1 MVMQTK
7 TAGPGRFADFDLS
20 SVPSPCFVT
29 DLARLEENLV
39 VLKDVAEKSGAQ
51 ILTALKAFSMWS
63 TAPLVSRY
71 LAGACASGLYEAK
84 LARTRYVR
92 TPAEGLVSC
101 FAPAYKPE
109 DMDELAG
116 LCDHIIFNSP
126 QQIDRFA
133 QQAKAG
139 GVEIGLRVNP
149 CLPLGEVEKYDPGA
163 PRSRL
168 GLPLSQIEDHHFDLI
183 SGLHIHSLCEQGFAE
198 LDQII
203 QLIIPLLD
211 RAQGRLSWL
220 NLGGGHMITAP
231 DYDREGL
238 ISCLARLK
246 QTYQLDIYLEPGTAI
261 AFDAGILVGEVLDV
275 IDNHGPVAIL
285 DISATCHMPDV
296 LEAPYRPGLLA
307 EPDTGPVVRLGGPSC
322 LAGDVIGDYRF
333 ACLPQVG
340 QRLAF
345 LDQAHY
351 SMVKTT
357 MFNGVPLPAMALWDS
372 RTNAL
377 KIIREFTYQDFENRL
392 S

>member
-1 MVMQTK
+1 MQTK
-7 TAGPGRFADFDLS
+7 TAGPGTFTAFDLS

-29 DLARLEENLV
+29 DLARLDDNLA
-39 VLKDVAEKSGAQ
+39 VLKDVSDRSGAR
-51 ILTALKAFSMWS
+51 ILTALKAFSLWS
-63 TAPLVSRY
+63 VAPLVSRY
-71 LAGACASGLYEAK
+71 LDGACASGLYEAR
-84 LARTRYVR
+84 LARTRYN
-92 TPAEGLVSC
+92 GLVSC
-101 FAPAYKPE
+101 FAPAYKPQ
-109 DMDELAG
+109 DMAELAD

-126 QQIDRFA
+126 QQITRFA
-133 QQAKAG
+133 PQLRTG
-139 GVEIGLRVNP
+139 GAEIGLRVNP
-149 CLPLGEVEKYDPGA
+149 CLPLGEVEKYDPAA

-168 GLPLSQIEDHHFDLI
+168 GVPHHQIEDHHFDQI

-198 LDQII
+198 LEQII
-203 QLIIPLLD
+203 GVITPLLD
-211 RAQGRLSWL
+211 RSAGRLSWL

-231 DYDREGL
+231 DYDRDAL
-238 ISCLARLK
+238 VACLSHLK
-246 QTYQLDIYLEPGTAI
+246 QRYQLDIYLEPGTAI

-275 IDNHGPVAIL
+275 IENDGPVAIL

-307 EPDTGPVVRLGGPSC
+307 EADAGPLVRLGGPSC

-333 ACLPQVG
+333 ARPPEPG

-357 MFNGVPLPAMALWDS
+357 MFNGVPLPAIALWDS
-372 RTNAL
+372 RTG
-377 KIIREFTYQDFENRL
+377 KVEVIREFTYADFEGRL

>member
-1 MVMQTK
+1 MQTK
-7 TAGPGRFADFDLS
+7 TAGPGAFTAFDLS

-29 DLARLEENLV
+29 DLARLEDNLA
-39 VLKDVAEKSGAQ
+39 VLKDVSDRSGAK
-51 ILTALKAFSMWS
+51 ILTALKAFSLWS
-63 TAPLVSRY
+63 TASLVSRY
-71 LAGACASGLYEAK
+71 LDGACASGLYEAR
-84 LARTRYVR
+84 LARTRYAQ
-92 TPAEGLVSC
+92 TSDHGLVSC
-101 FAPAYKPE
+101 FAPAYKPQ
-109 DMDELAG
+109 DITELAE

-126 QQIDRFA
+126 QQIARFSA
-133 QQAKAG
+133 QARAG
-139 GVEIGLRVNP
+139 GAEIGLRVNP
-149 CLPLGEVEKYDPGA
+149 CLPLGEVEKYDPSA

-168 GLPLSQIEDHHFDLI
+168 GLPLSQIDDDIFDQI
-183 SGLHIHSLCEQGFAE
+183 SGLHMHSLCEQGFTE
-198 LDQII
+198 LEQILAVI
-203 QLIIPLLD
+203 TPLLD
-211 RAQGRLSWL
+211 RAAGRLSWL

-231 DYDREGL
+231 DYDRDAL
-238 ISCLARLK
+238 VACLQHLK

-275 IDNHGPVAIL
+275 LDNGGPVAVL

-296 LEAPYRPGLLA
+296 LEAPYRPGLLS

-333 ACLPQVG
+333 DRLPVPG

-357 MFNGVPLPAMALWDS
+357 TFNGVPLPALALWDS
-372 RTNAL
+372 RTGEVEV
-377 KIIREFTYQDFENRL
+377 IREFTYADFEGRL